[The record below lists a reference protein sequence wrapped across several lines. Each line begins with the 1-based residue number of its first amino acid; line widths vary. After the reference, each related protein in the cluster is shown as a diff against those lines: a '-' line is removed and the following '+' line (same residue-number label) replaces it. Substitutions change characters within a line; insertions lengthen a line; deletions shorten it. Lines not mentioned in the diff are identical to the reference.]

1 VSAVDRPGPDPSRR
15 TGPVSEHLANER
27 TFLAWI
33 RTSIAILTLGFVVAK
48 FSVWLRQFLATVAT
62 SSSVPARSVPPSG
75 ASLPMGLVLMAR
87 GAVTAALALWRHVE
101 ADRAI
106 ARGEYHPTHGLSTL
120 VTLTVLA
127 VAVVLIVYLY
137 RTSAGI

>member
-1 VSAVDRPGPDPSRR
+1 MKSVDGQGQDAFRR

-48 FSVWLRQFLATVAT
+48 FSVWLRQFLATLAA
-62 SSSVPARSVPPSG
+62 SSSAPVRSLPASG
-75 ASLPMGLVLMAR
+75 ASLPMGLVLMAL
-87 GAVTAALALWRHVE
+87 GAATA
-101 ADRAI
+101 
-106 ARGEYHPTHGLSTL
+106 HGLSTL
-120 VTLTVLA
+120 VTVTVIV

-137 RTSAGI
+137 GTSARI